1 MADLDK
7 KLSSAPLSPIQ
18 GHTLLTVKEID
29 AQYRIT
35 FDDGAVLGEVNA
47 SLEKA
52 LFNITEQQYELEFE
66 VFAPVRGTESTRP
79 LHAIRTLTLDLHCQ
93 SDT

>member
-7 KLSSAPLSPIQ
+7 RLSSAPLSPIQ
-18 GHTLLTVKEID
+18 GHALLTVKEID

-35 FDDGAVLGEVNA
+35 FDDGYVLGEVNA

-52 LFNITEQQYELEFE
+52 LSNITEQQYELEFE
-66 VFAPVRGTESTRP
+66 VFAPVRGMKPTRA
-79 LHAIRTLTLDLHCQ
+79 LHAMRTLTLDLYCQ

>member
-7 KLSSAPLSPIQ
+7 RLSSAPLSPIQ
-18 GHTLLTVKEID
+18 GHTLLTVKEVD

-35 FDDGAVLGEVNA
+35 FDDGDILGEVNA

-52 LFNITEQQYELEFE
+52 LFNIKEQQYELEFE
-66 VFAPVRGTESTRP
+66 VFAPVRGMKSTRA
-79 LHAIRTLTLDLHCQ
+79 LHTIQTLTLDLHY
-93 SDT
+93 